1 MTYETFDAELSTAKA
16 NLADNVST
24 VVRDVLDE
32 GFPERLDLT
41 ADLSQG
47 AETMLD
53 QAREAN
59 GLVGLLGV
67 LLPIVAIL
75 LIGALYLVTRS
86 VAGTAFSSGVAL
98 ASAGGAGFLIGEVT
112 PGTVESQVRS
122 ELSTEEVPED
132 AIDVAIGI
140 VDRAVGAL
148 AAQSLALALLG
159 VVLVAAGVYLRFYGG
174 DLGERFR
181 DTEESPVDGGKET

>member
-1 MTYETFDAELSTAKA
+1 
-16 NLADNVST
+16 
-24 VVRDVLDE
+24 
-32 GFPERLDLT
+32 
-41 ADLSQG
+41 
-47 AETMLD
+47 
-53 QAREAN
+53 
-59 GLVGLLGV
+59 
-67 LLPIVAIL
+67 
-75 LIGALYLVTRS
+75 

-98 ASAGGAGFLIGEVT
+98 ASAGGTGFLIGEVT
-112 PGTVESQVRS
+112 PGMVESQVRS

-140 VDRAVGAL
+140 VEQAFGAL

>member
-1 MTYETFDAELSTAKA
+1 
-16 NLADNVST
+16 
-24 VVRDVLDE
+24 
-32 GFPERLDLT
+32 
-41 ADLSQG
+41 
-47 AETMLD
+47 MLD

-98 ASAGGAGFLIGEVT
+98 VSAGGAGFLIGEVT
-112 PGTVESQVRS
+112 PGMVESQVRS

-140 VDRAVGAL
+140 VEQAFGAL

-181 DTEESPVDGGKET
+181 DTGESPVDGGKET